1 MKAHKFFLFLV
12 SAALAVVLFTGC
24 PGSINPGSGDKE
36 TKQQT
41 NNDNNQN
48 NNNEQNNESGNN
60 DRQDEEVK
68 LIDYKFKVFE
78 LPHDSEGLTV
88 VARIILNKKIYRQNV
103 GTIKNYTPETC
114 IEGTVQ
120 LPSKYDEFSLWLI
133 DNNDGKD
140 DAIYYLGID
149 KNIFYKESTGTYEI
163 DGFYYIYDDS
173 SSLVENYVGINEA
186 HFKELELDKEYKF
199 DYNRE
204 PLLLFYLDNMKDKS
218 IAAIVEENK
227 SVYLDENG
235 DQKEK
240 RNTYTYVYY
249 SSDIKKIMSY
259 DVSYSD
265 MLYERGEEI
274 QDDRIY
280 FMVKPMYYNSFTD
293 KDKTESKV
301 KFTRIISDKE
311 KCLTIDKSVFASDGM
326 LYASGTYIDEK
337 TLTKLY
343 KINPDTN
350 ERIFVHEFEGD
361 ITALCEASQ
370 GTLLVSY
377 SITDEEGQKSTSI
390 SKINLV
396 TGNVSDSASGIEKMA
411 LYMIPYKNDK
421 VVVFAKDFKSTESF
435 VLLIDSKTGDYKLMS
450 EKCLFS
456 LNSIREGFYVPE
468 QDIII
473 YTNSGSPKD
482 FSFLKIDE
490 TDSSNPMF
498 YGYDTKYHTEYEMH
512 YPIKL
517 LNTNPLEVMTADGDI
532 FRIDT
537 AFIDSVE
544 PVDDFDNPA
553 VGNYYHRI
561 KDWCEWNRKVEIECV
576 DFFIKD
582 KYFYII
588 RLEEDAEHP
597 TIYNTTF
604 VEKYSFET
612 PDKLIDSCQ
621 FEHEDGMKFWT
632 NGEKLYLQAT
642 YWDYLTGVSK
652 SQDMISFHEIDF

>member
-361 ITALCEASQ
+361 IT
-370 GTLLVSY
+370 VS
-377 SITDEEGQKSTSI
+377 
-390 SKINLV
+390 
-396 TGNVSDSASGIEKMA
+396 
-411 LYMIPYKNDK
+411 
-421 VVVFAKDFKSTESF
+421 
-435 VLLIDSKTGDYKLMS
+435 
-450 EKCLFS
+450 
-456 LNSIREGFYVPE
+456 
-468 QDIII
+468 
-473 YTNSGSPKD
+473 SGS
-482 FSFLKIDE
+482 
-490 TDSSNPMF
+490 
-498 YGYDTKYHTEYEMH
+498 
-512 YPIKL
+512 
-517 LNTNPLEVMTADGDI
+517 
-532 FRIDT
+532 
-537 AFIDSVE
+537 
-544 PVDDFDNPA
+544 
-553 VGNYYHRI
+553 
-561 KDWCEWNRKVEIECV
+561 
-576 DFFIKD
+576 
-582 KYFYII
+582 
-588 RLEEDAEHP
+588 
-597 TIYNTTF
+597 
-604 VEKYSFET
+604 
-612 PDKLIDSCQ
+612 
-621 FEHEDGMKFWT
+621 
-632 NGEKLYLQAT
+632 
-642 YWDYLTGVSK
+642 
-652 SQDMISFHEIDF
+652 